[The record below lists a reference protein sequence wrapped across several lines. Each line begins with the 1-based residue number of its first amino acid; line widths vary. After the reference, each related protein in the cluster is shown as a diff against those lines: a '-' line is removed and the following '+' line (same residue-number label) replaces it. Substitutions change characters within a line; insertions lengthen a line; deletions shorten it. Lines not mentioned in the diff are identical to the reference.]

1 MRVHNRYPDPSVA
14 ILFMALLF
22 YRQQELAKTLLWDLN
37 QNQNAVFS
45 FNTFPSGSMPPLRWK
60 QSLRHEDRFS
70 LLHHGNP
77 HNPSAAEDGPCAFA
91 AFLLGWFPQAWEHC
105 NRRHCSSHQ
114 AEPNKTRGNWAFFSL
129 FPWSLEFSTHFKA
142 GNVLFHVFQVL

>member
-22 YRQQELAKTLLWDLN
+22 YRQQELAKTQLWDLN

-45 FNTFPSGSMPPLRWK
+45 FNTFHSGSMPPLRRK
-60 QSLRHEDRFS
+60 QSLRHEDPFS

-77 HNPSAAEDGPCAFA
+77 HSRSAAEDGPCAFA
-91 AFLLGWFPQAWEHC
+91 AFLLG
-105 NRRHCSSHQ
+105 
-114 AEPNKTRGNWAFFSL
+114 
-129 FPWSLEFSTHFKA
+129 
-142 GNVLFHVFQVL
+142 